1 MCPGLQP
8 YAPEAAT
15 LSGPGCTPPRAQ
27 AATLCVS
34 GDELQRVRGSCT
46 DQLRA
51 MGAELATAQAELEAA
66 RRGVAAQLEA
76 TRLEAQARPTPT
88 PTPTPNPNPNM
99 SGSGH
104 RYAVTTRSA

>member
-15 LSGPGCTPPRAQ
+15 LSGPRCTPPRAQ
-27 AATLCVS
+27 AATLCIS
-34 GDELQRVRGSCT
+34 GDELQRVRGSCN

-88 PTPTPNPNPNM
+88 PTPTPNPNP
-99 SGSGH
+99 
-104 RYAVTTRSA
+104 YPYP